1 MATKLNITNNDEFKL
16 GDNKQ
21 ESNGTWT
28 KSQGGTERMYQR
40 LMKELPKD
48 LTDQFQIIC
57 SRVRDIDESK
67 PSILW
72 CHDTWD
78 DPESQHLNNKE
89 KRERFEKL
97 VFVSNYQCMTYQM
110 GLNVP
115 YKQGIVLKNSID
127 PMDPKLIKK
136 TDPNKEIRLIYHTT
150 PHRGL
155 ELLLPTFKWLCKRQ
169 KNIHLDV
176 FSSFEIYGWGF
187 RDEQYQKVIDQCKE
201 HEHITYHGFQSH
213 EKVMKALGKAHIFA
227 FPSIWPETSCIS
239 VIEAMSAK
247 AITVCPNFA
256 ALPETCANFASMYQF
271 SEDPQEHANRF
282 ANVLEA
288 NIIALRRNTESWEPQ
303 LNFQKN
309 YFDNYYNWEVRKT
322 EWKIFLEGLLRL
334 KEDEKNNKS

>member
-67 PSILW
+67 HRILW

-78 DPESQHLNNKE
+78 DPESQHLSNKE
-89 KRERFEKL
+89 KRERFDKI
-97 VFVSNYQCMTYQM
+97 VFVSNYQCSTYQM
-110 GLNVP
+110 GLDVP
-115 YKQGIVLKNSID
+115 YDQGLVLKNAID
-127 PMDPKLIKK
+127 PMKEKLIKK
-136 TDPNKEIRLIYHTT
+136 PKAKEQVRLIYHTT

-155 ELLLPTFKWLCKRQ
+155 ELLVPAFNWICSRH
-169 KNIHLDV
+169 KNVHLDV

-187 RDEQYQKVIDQCKE
+187 RDEQYQKIIDQCKE
-201 HEHITYHGFQSH
+201 HEHITYHGFQPH
-213 EKVMKALGKAHIFA
+213 EKVMEALGKAHIFA
-227 FPSIWPETSCIS
+227 FPSIWPETSCIA
-239 VIEAMSAK
+239 VLEAMSAK
-247 AITVCPNFA
+247 AVTVCPNFA

-271 SEDPQEHANRF
+271 SENPQEHANRF
-282 ANVLEA
+282 ANVLNA
-288 NIIALRRNTESWEPQ
+288 TIHNLRELPDTWEPQ

-309 YFDNYYNWEVRKT
+309 YFDNFYNWKMRKM
-322 EWKIFLEGLLRL
+322 EWEAFLTGVIRE
-334 KEDEKNNKS
+334 KEAKKKK